1 MADSARLSH
10 ITAIMLGVREMA
22 PALAFYTEKLGLK
35 VVMQE
40 PALALLQ
47 CGAVMLGLSRGH
59 VNLAPQ
65 VAGATEVVF
74 GVDSVRAMHKALSA
88 LGIAFMSEPR
98 QATPTDWVAHFKDPD
113 GHLLSIFGPEG
124 QA

>member
-1 MADSARLSH
+1 MAEPIQLSH
-10 ITAIMLGVREMA
+10 IIAVMLGVRDLA
-22 PALAFYTEKLGLK
+22 PALAFYKDKLGLK
-35 VVMQE
+35 VIMQE
-40 PALALLQ
+40 PSLALLQ
-47 CGAVMLGLSRGH
+47 CGTVMLGLSRGH
-59 VNLAPQ
+59 VNLAAH

-74 GVDSVRAMHKALSA
+74 GVDNVRAAHKALGA
-88 LGIAFMSEPR
+88 QGIAFMTEPR